1 MSAIAIS
8 RLDEHR
14 VGLRWGLGRWHQTVV
29 WSAQVAR
36 KKDASARNFQ
46 QQTGGA
52 QYMPSTA
59 EFGIPTRNGLE
70 PCIEFFYMKLL
81 HAVFGVL
88 FCVQGQGGVVF
99 GIAVFVG
106 KVGVFLLNVPTV
118 WQQDAAQI
126 ARA

>member
-1 MSAIAIS
+1 M
-8 RLDEHR
+8 
-14 VGLRWGLGRWHQTVV
+14 
-29 WSAQVAR
+29 
-36 KKDASARNFQ
+36 ASA
-46 QQTGGA
+46 
-52 QYMPSTA
+52 A

-88 FCVQGQGGVVF
+88 FCVQRQGGVVF
-99 GIAVFVG
+99 GVAVFVG
-106 KVGVFLLNVPTV
+106 KVGVFLLNVSTV